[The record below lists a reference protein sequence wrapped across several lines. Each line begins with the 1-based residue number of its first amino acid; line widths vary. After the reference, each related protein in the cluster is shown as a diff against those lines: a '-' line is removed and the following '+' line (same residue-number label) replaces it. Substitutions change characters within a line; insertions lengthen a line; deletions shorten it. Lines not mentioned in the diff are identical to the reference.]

1 LVYLDIHNYSSFDV
15 DVGHVELG
23 VNLLT

>member
-1 LVYLDIHNYSSFDV
+1 LVYLDIHNYSTFDS